1 MMKKTA
7 AWFMFFVFA
16 VMPIFGNHAD
26 ASCES
31 PDNLNSVSGTAHCL
45 AIKTHSPPS
54 GSKKTLVV
62 VLHGDLSRGGD
73 ADYII
78 PVAGRAASYGAIG
91 VAMAR
96 PGYTLDGR
104 TSSGVA
110 TRDQSRS
117 DRFTAYE
124 INSIA
129 AAVATLKKHHGAKRV
144 VMVGHSGG
152 AVVSGVML
160 GSSAPL
166 VDVVIL
172 VSCPCDMPGWRY
184 SHGREPF
191 ENAES
196 PIDYLSDAPKS
207 SKIFALT
214 GERDKNTWPEI
225 AQDYVKKARDMGLDA
240 TFFMIQKAGHG
251 FRRLGRSAEFKNS
264 LRQAIDLR

>member
-1 MMKKTA
+1 MGDSVRQFPVKKLRI
-7 AWFMFFVFA
+7 WCFR
-16 VMPIFGNHAD
+16 N
-26 ASCES
+26 ES
-31 PDNLNSVSGTAHCL
+31 GL
-45 AIKTHSPPS
+45 AIFLAIPRNYLLWRSIAHDEKDCR
-54 GSKKTLVV
+54 LVY
-62 VLHGDLSRGGD
+62 VLRLRGD